1 MNELEFESSKIL
13 LKKFE
18 KPENLVKSIS
28 ISSVLGLISE
38 PFDSEGV
45 ATKTYNKH
53 YNNPDSEY
61 YHMSVK
67 EIMDAWSA
75 KGAASCHYGSL
86 LDNYIGLILEN
97 GDEMDMEMFKLDYD
111 FDGDERLQGVCNSFD
126 RFVEDY
132 LGKHPELEFVTREK
146 TVYLHIGEGN
156 YIKGRFD
163 ALFHNKNN
171 GRYLIVDWK
180 SSGSVDKKSTPWT
193 GKLLGPAKDLL
204 ALNHNTYT
212 LQTYFYKT
220 ALETEG
226 YLPEGS
232 VVDCII
238 VQLPGKVV
246 AESNDVYCVHDTAF
260 PYDKDYC
267 MKIFEY
273 AFKKNLILEK
283 KNAGVK

>member
-1 MNELEFESSKIL
+1 MEEL
-13 LKKFE
+13 KFNT
-18 KPENLVKSIS
+18 PENLTKTIS

-53 YNNPDSEY
+53 FNNPNSEY
-61 YHMSVK
+61 YQMTVQQ
-67 EIMDAWSA
+67 IMDAWSA

-86 LDNYIGLILEN
+86 LDNYIGLILEKA
-97 GDEMDMEMFKLDYD
+97 DETDMEIFKLDYD
-111 FDGDERLQGVCNSFD
+111 YDGDERLQGVCNSFD
-126 RFVEDY
+126 RFVSDY
-132 LGKHPELEFVTREK
+132 LGSHPELEFVTREQ
-146 TVYLHIGEGN
+146 TVYLELSEGN
-156 YIKGRFD
+156 YVKGRFD
-163 ALFHNKNN
+163 ALFRNKEN

-180 SSGSVDKKSTPWT
+180 SSASVDKQPTPWT
-193 GKLLGPAKDLL
+193 GKLLGTAKDLY

-220 ALETEG
+220 ALETH

-238 VQLPGKVV
+238 VQLPGTVV
-246 AESNDVYCVHDTAF
+246 AESNDVYCVHQTAF
-260 PYDKDYC
+260 PYDKEYC
-267 MKIFEY
+267 IKIFDW

-283 KNAGVK
+283 KNATAK